1 MNERSEQDNV
11 MYWVAFSRI
20 PRIGAVRAA
29 RLLAYFGTM
38 ADAWRAGP
46 GELRNAGLDQGTVT
60 SIVEA
65 RDKISPEQEMERMQK
80 AGIKAYCWTDDAY
93 PKHLREIE
101 DRPPVLYVRGELHPE
116 DEWSVAIVGTRRA
129 TPYGRQVA
137 EHFATD
143 LAGHGITVV
152 SGLARGID
160 AVAHRTTV
168 AAGGRTI
175 AVQAC
180 GLDLV
185 YPPEHSKLAVE
196 ISQHGAVVS
205 DYPLGTQPRSE
216 FFPRRNRILS
226 GLSLGVLVVEGDE
239 KSGAL
244 ITARVALDQ
253 NREVFAVP
261 GSIYSPTGRGTN
273 KLIQEG
279 EAKLVTRTEDIL
291 EELNLTMT
299 TAKQQLELREV
310 APEDPTEAKLL
321 KLISTQPSHI
331 DEVQRASGL
340 PIATVSSALALLELK
355 GMVRQVAPMSFV
367 RARDPR
373 MPYSTQN

>member
-1 MNERSEQDNV
+1 
-11 MYWVAFSRI
+11 
-20 PRIGAVRAA
+20 
-29 RLLAYFGTM
+29 
-38 ADAWRAGP
+38 
-46 GELRNAGLDQGTVT
+46 
-60 SIVEA
+60 
-65 RDKISPEQEMERMQK
+65 MERLQK
-80 AGIKAYCWTDDAY
+80 AGVKAYCWTDDEY
-93 PKHLREIE
+93 PKHLREI
-101 DRPPVLYVRGELHPE
+101 DDKPPVLYVLGDLRPE
-116 DEWSVAIVGTRRA
+116 DEWGVAIVGTRRA

-143 LAGHGITVV
+143 LAHQGITVV

-160 AVAHRTTV
+160 AVAHRT
-168 AAGGRTI
+168 AIASGGRTI
-175 AVQAC
+175 GVLAC

-185 YPPEHSKLAVE
+185 YPPEHAKLAVE
-196 ISQHGAVVS
+196 IAQHGAVVS

-261 GSIYSPTGRGTN
+261 GSIYSPTAQGTN
-273 KLIQEG
+273 KLIREG

-299 TAKQQLELREV
+299 KLR
-310 APEDPTEAKLL
+310 
-321 KLISTQPSHI
+321 S
-331 DEVQRASGL
+331 RW
-340 PIATVSSALALLELK
+340 SSE
-355 GMVRQVAPMSFV
+355 R
-367 RARDPR
+367 
-373 MPYSTQN
+373 